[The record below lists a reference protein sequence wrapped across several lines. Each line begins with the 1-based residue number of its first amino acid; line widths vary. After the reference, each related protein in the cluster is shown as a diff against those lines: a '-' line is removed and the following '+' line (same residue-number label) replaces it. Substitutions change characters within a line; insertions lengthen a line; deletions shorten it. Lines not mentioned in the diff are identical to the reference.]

1 MAEEIN
7 SKLNDLID
15 SIDNNL
21 KTVKMKELKERI
33 YNDKILEKKLKEF
46 RELENKYSKEYVELK
61 RDILDNSL
69 VREYQQLEN
78 ELYFTVL
85 EINKRLNS
93 LIDRKKCLF

>member
-1 MAEEIN
+1 MTEEIN

-46 RELENKYSKEYVELK
+46 RELDNKYSKEYVELK
-61 RDILDNSL
+61 RDILDNPI

>member
-1 MAEEIN
+1 
-7 SKLNDLID
+7 
-15 SIDNNL
+15 
-21 KTVKMKELKERI
+21 MKELKERI

-93 LIDRKKCLF
+93 LIDRKKCLFWKLLVDF

>member
-1 MAEEIN
+1 MTEEIN

-69 VREYQQLEN
+69 VREYQELEN

>member
-1 MAEEIN
+1 MTEEIN

-33 YNDKILEKKLKEF
+33 YNDNILEKKLKEF

>member
-1 MAEEIN
+1 MTEEIN

-21 KTVKMKELKERI
+21 KTIKMKELKERI

>member
-1 MAEEIN
+1 MTEEIN
-7 SKLNDLID
+7 NKLNDLID

-61 RDILDNSL
+61 RDILDNPI

>member
-1 MAEEIN
+1 MTEEIN